1 MKLLIT
7 GGAGF
12 IGSALVRHAIHH
24 TASGV
29 VDGDRLANNLESL
42 VAEDKA
48 NDPYALEQLGTANR
62 AALSPLLS
70 QSRLVPVC
78 VGWQLSAGT
87 ARRSLKGLFSII
99 EKVSCSGSFDG
110 LKCQKHHGFRP

>member
-48 NDPYALEQLGTANR
+48 NDPYALEQLGTDNR

-70 QSRLVPVC
+70 Q
-78 VGWQLSAGT
+78 
-87 ARRSLKGLFSII
+87 
-99 EKVSCSGSFDG
+99 
-110 LKCQKHHGFRP
+110 